1 MHYKHILA
9 AIDLS
14 PYSQEVI
21 DRAAEVAASN
31 NATLDVVHI
40 IEHSPVAY
48 GSEFSIP
55 INVNLEKTIESKTRK
70 ALAELCHTVKAPSER
85 QHILSGVVKH
95 MVIELTQKLN
105 IDLIVVGTHGHH
117 GLNKLLGCRANAILH
132 VATCDVLA
140 VRMKK

>member
-14 PYSQEVI
+14 PRSQEVI

-31 NATLDVVHI
+31 NATLDVVHV

-48 GSEFSIP
+48 GGEFSIP
-55 INVNLEKTIESKTRK
+55 INVNLEQTIESEARK
-70 ALAELCHTVKAPSER
+70 ALTELCHTVKVPSER
-85 QHILSGVVKH
+85 QHTLSGVVKH
-95 MVIELTQKLN
+95 MVIELAEKLN

-117 GLNKLLGCRANAILH
+117 GLDKLLGSRANAILH
-132 VATCDVLA
+132 LATCDVLA
-140 VRMKK
+140 VWMKE